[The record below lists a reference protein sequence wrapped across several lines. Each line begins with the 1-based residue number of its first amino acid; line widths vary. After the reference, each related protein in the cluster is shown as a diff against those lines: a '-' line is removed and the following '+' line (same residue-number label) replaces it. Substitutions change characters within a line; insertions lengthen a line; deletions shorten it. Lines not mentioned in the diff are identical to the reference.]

1 MNTKIQKIRDLM
13 LTVTPNTYHYNA
25 TEKMDKYIVWAEDM
39 EADSQAGDNKK
50 ICQSIQGT
58 IDYFTKQ
65 EFDPNV
71 DKIQQVLNDGEIPW
85 RLNFVQ
91 YEDETQYI
99 HYEWV
104 WEIG

>member
-1 MNTKIQKIRDLM
+1 MNTKIQLIRDLM
-13 LTVTPNTYHYNA
+13 LSVVPEVYHYTA
-25 TEKMDKYIVWAEDM
+25 ASKADKYIAWAEDM

-50 ICQSIQGT
+50 ICQSVQGT
-58 IDYFTKQ
+58 VDYFTKQ

-71 DKIQQVLNDGEIPW
+71 DKIQQAFDGAEIPW
-85 RLNFVQ
+85 RLNSVQ
-91 YEDETQYI
+91 YEEETQYI